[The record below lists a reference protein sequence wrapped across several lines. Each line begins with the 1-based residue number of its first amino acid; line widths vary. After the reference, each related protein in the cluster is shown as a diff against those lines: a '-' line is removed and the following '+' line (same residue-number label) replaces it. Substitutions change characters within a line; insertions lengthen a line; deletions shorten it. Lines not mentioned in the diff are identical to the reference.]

1 MKSRI
6 VAASFAA
13 AAITAGSLAGAAA
26 ADSTTPSTPT
36 QTSTASASSTQTS
49 GTTKASTTPA
59 ATTTPETTPAA
70 TTDPETTPAA
80 TSEQEKLDYTAP
92 KWMQPSSYEEE
103 ALKAI
108 AKISVWVT
116 GISTVVGALVVLVGA
131 VPGLQQALKLA
142 TKAFL

>member
-6 VAASFAA
+6 FAASFAA

-26 ADSTTPSTPT
+26 ADSTTPSTPP

-49 GTTKASTTPA
+49 DTNKAGTTPA

-70 TTDPETTPAA
+70 T
-80 TSEQEKLDYTAP
+80 SEQEKPDYTAP
-92 KWMQPSSYEEE
+92 KWMQPSSYEED
-103 ALKAI
+103 ALEAI

>member
-6 VAASFAA
+6 FAASFAA

-49 GTTKASTTPA
+49 DTNKAGTTPA

-70 TTDPETTPAA
+70 T
-80 TSEQEKLDYTAP
+80 SEQEKPDYTAP
-92 KWMQPSSYEEE
+92 KWMQPSSYEED
-103 ALKAI
+103 ALEAI

>member
-6 VAASFAA
+6 FAASFAA

-26 ADSTTPSTPT
+26 ADSTTPSAST
-36 QTSTASASSTQTS
+36 QTSTAEATTTQANEAHQA
-49 GTTKASTTPA
+49 GTTPA

-70 TTDPETTPAA
+70 T
-80 TSEQEKLDYTAP
+80 SEQEEPDYTAP
-92 KWMQPSSYEEE
+92 KWMQPSSYEED
-103 ALKAI
+103 ALEAI